1 MASQYQLN
9 STTRREQE
17 ERKFNNK
24 LIYITNASNNN
35 LLFFKEH
42 CYMHGN
48 TEVGYIHMAD
58 LNPNLNPY
66 PHHVRVHVPL
76 IYHRVQLVT
85 HFCMLTEGAENCSMQ
100 FKTYRSRY
108 VTRSNTL
115 KIPNSRCHY
124 DLRKY
129 SFSWKL
135 STSGIVYHL

>member
-1 MASQYQLN
+1 MLQITIYYFLKNTAICMAIP
-9 STTRREQE
+9 
-17 ERKFNNK
+17 K
-24 LIYITNASNNN
+24 LAIY
-35 LLFFKEH
+35 
-42 CYMHGN
+42 
-48 TEVGYIHMAD
+48 MAD

-85 HFCMLTEGAENCSMQ
+85 HFCMLTEGVENCSMQ